1 MLSSTSPRTRVPPT
15 LPARAAP
22 AESPA
27 SAHARRL
34 ATGTRGGPGA
44 PPPPRVRP
52 PHASGALSAAHTH
65 TRTHTL
71 LRPRH
76 VPGGGGSP
84 APTAAVRAPAPR
96 PARGPPPGPR
106 PAPRGAPAQLA
117 APTCA
122 KAPQDAGR
130 GGGSGAGGAPANPRR
145 GALTACHCQA
155 GCGSGQARRAARRGR
170 VGRAGRVPY
179 LALGWGNGS
188 SAELRGSPPRRRG
201 QARNRAP
208 PSSFPVA
215 TPPSPARTRGKA
227 GAGGFTPGTSA
238 SAWPSLSLSSSPL
251 QPPVTPPGPGLKTSP
266 VSVRLSPQPPRS
278 QDRAAPRLAA
288 TRARDTCGH
297 VTPAGTGRAA

>member
-1 MLSSTSPRTRVPPT
+1 MRHSTSLLKTRSKHLTCSRGLEASQDPGTSNAPGPSGPSRIPGVGAR
-15 LPARAAP
+15 PAAG
-22 AESPA
+22 
-27 SAHARRL
+27 HGNARR
-34 ATGTRGGPGA
+34 AR
-44 PPPPRVRP
+44 
-52 PHASGALSAAHTH
+52 
-65 TRTHTL
+65 
-71 LRPRH
+71 
-76 VPGGGGSP
+76 
-84 APTAAVRAPAPR
+84 RAPAPAGPTAARQRR
-96 PARGPPPGPR
+96 PLGRAHSHSHAHAAPAPPCSGRRRQPSPDSRGEGRPRPGQLAVLHQAPAPPRAAPPPSWRLP
-106 PAPRGAPAQLA
+106 PAPRLLK
-117 APTCA
+117 T
-122 KAPQDAGR
+122 R
-130 GGGSGAGGAPANPRR
+130 GGAAAAAAGGAPADPRR

-155 GCGSGQARRAARRGR
+155 GCGSGQAGRAARRGQ

-278 QDRAAPRLAA
+278 
-288 TRARDTCGH
+288 
-297 VTPAGTGRAA
+297 